1 MKRHMWTLLLYVII
15 FLPNNLKLIFK
26 HVLNDEV
33 EIFEGFY
40 FNYISIMMISLSGF
54 ISVMMQLL
62 DPYFRKILSSY
73 FSKNSEGTQAL
84 NEFGFSDNM
93 PLKMEIVE
101 EHEQEEEE
109 NDDEEEKKSKKSS
122 LGKHGNY
129 DRNLNATGVYMPPA
143 IELDVIKSNHS
154 ANQHHQNHK
163 HNYQHEN
170 PYYNQKL
177 IKENKNVSHLSLE
190 NLQTPNFGTTKTNDM
205 ESIPVL
211 RESLLIGVTIN
222 QNFTQ
227 NNQIIINNTKRN
239 SHQIFPKNSL
249 NLNSS
254 NHIRR
259 ANETHDLLSNIH
271 NFNNQSVKDNI
282 PNENEAYP
290 SSLQNLRYDN
300 ITNIAS
306 PLHKLGSHHPTRIKR
321 SSTFEVSKSRNEKQS
336 LTNEGDIS
344 FDFMNYHLET
354 TDNIYR
360 MIAISISINQD
371 RRYDKEMHYKA
382 MFKSEL
388 PWQQEKFY
396 KESTNCEEYRQEN
409 LPDWVNIKND
419 KNFRKLHLKI
429 EKYCSLVFHHIRV
442 IDKISVDDCIN
453 SLNPILNLEKID
465 ECKVSGG
472 RSPNSI
478 LYTWDRRMLIKTI
491 SEQEKDLLIDKL
503 LKNYHV
509 RMRDT
514 KSLLCRIYGLFRIS
528 ISDQFSTYVVLMK
541 NMCELPLQTKILT
554 FDIKGSSVDRDCISN
569 SDKKKYLDLTNKNEF
584 KAREYKEEIIK
595 LNKDNVLK
603 DNDLRFLEL
612 EFNLSSSNAIN
623 LKKAVEKDSEFLE
636 KYEITDYS
644 LLFALHYF
652 NKDDYSRNF
661 KNLGVLKSSD
671 NKYLFCFSIIDFLT
685 VN

>member
-73 FSKNSEGTQAL
+73 FSKNSGGTQAL
-84 NEFGFSDNM
+84 NEIGFSGKKS
-93 PLKMEIVE
+93 LKMEIVE
-101 EHEQEEEE
+101 EHEHEHEHEEE
-109 NDDEEEKKSKKSS
+109 NNEDGDKKSKKNS

-129 DRNLNATGVYMPPA
+129 DRNLNSTGVYMPPA
-143 IELDVIKSNHS
+143 IELDVIKSNHA
-154 ANQHHQNHK
+154 ANHQHHKNYK
-163 HNYQHEN
+163 YNYQHEN
-170 PYYNQKL
+170 AYHNQKL

-190 NLQTPNFGTTKTNDM
+190 NLLTPNFGATKTND
-205 ESIPVL
+205 
-211 RESLLIGVTIN
+211 LLIGVTIN

-239 SHQIFPKNSL
+239 SHQIFPKNNL
-249 NLNSS
+249 NINSS

-259 ANETHDLLSNIH
+259 ANEAHDLHSHIH
-271 NFNNQSVKDNI
+271 NINNQSVKDNI
-282 PNENEAYP
+282 PNENEISP
-290 SSLQNLRYDN
+290 DSLQKLRYDN
-300 ITNIAS
+300 ITNISS
-306 PLHKLGSHHPTRIKR
+306 PLHKLGSHHPNRIKR

-371 RRYDKEMHYKA
+371 RRYDKEMHFKA

-388 PWQQEKFY
+388 PWKGEKFY
-396 KESTNCEEYRQEN
+396 KESTNCEEYTQVN

-491 SEQEKDLLIDKL
+491 SEQEKDLFIDKL

-569 SDKKKYLDLTNKNEF
+569 SDKKKYLDLLNKNET

-612 EFNLSSSNAIN
+612 EFNLSSSDAIN

-652 NKDDYSRNF
+652 NEHDYRRNF
-661 KNLGVLKSSD
+661 INLGVLKSSD